1 MTFLPRKPILLCGL
15 AGSGKTELLAALRDL
30 GEQVVDLERLARHR
44 GSAFGSLPERQPSSA
59 EFHRDVAELWAGL
72 DPARLAW
79 VEDEGSFLG
88 SVRIP
93 DELRRALE
101 RAPCIELVVPGK
113 TRCRRIL
120 RQYGDAPIESLAAA
134 VAAIRPRLGQA
145 RSTEILEAFAAGDL
159 PHAVRILL
167 GYFDE
172 AYSQASRRHRRLVI
186 TQLEWFDEDAP
197 AMARRLLATLR
208 GGMT

>member
-1 MTFLPRKPILLCGL
+1 MTFAPRKPILLCGL

-44 GSAFGSLPERQPSSA
+44 GSAFGSFPERQPSNA

-93 DELRRALE
+93 DEFRRALKC
-101 RAPCIELVVPGK
+101 APCIELAVP
-113 TRCRRIL
+113 TEIRCRRIL

-145 RSTEILEAFAAGDL
+145 RSTTVLEALAAGDL
-159 PHAVRILL
+159 PRAARILL

-172 AYSQASRRHRRLVI
+172 AYLQASRRRTRVVI
-186 TQLEWFDEDAP
+186 TQLGWLDEDAS
-197 AMARRLLATLR
+197 AMARRILATLR
-208 GGMT
+208 GG